1 MKITNLERLELYDI
15 TPEGLGI
22 LVMVNSNTNKSKY
35 LHEIIEPY
43 VEWLKE
49 LDFVEFTKTGKT
61 EAQKIRLNEKGK
73 TFLKSLE
80 HAPISNTA
88 SNVWEILEAWYKKY
102 ELDEK
107 IINKTKTIFY
117 INEFLNEKESEG
129 KPYDEKMMEA
139 VIKTYLGSFEDN
151 ELKYT
156 KKTLNLFYDNK
167 NAFAKKWNK
176 EDCPIYD
183 FISRNGKEIVNV
195 YGKI

>member
-15 TPEGLGI
+15 TPEGLRI
-22 LVMVNSNTNKSKY
+22 LVMVNSNTNKSKH

-43 VEWLKE
+43 VEGLKE

-129 KPYDEKMMEA
+129 KPYDEKMM
-139 VIKTYLGSFEDN
+139 
-151 ELKYT
+151 
-156 KKTLNLFYDNK
+156 
-167 NAFAKKWNK
+167 
-176 EDCPIYD
+176 
-183 FISRNGKEIVNV
+183 
-195 YGKI
+195 

>member
-1 MKITNLERLELYDI
+1 
-15 TPEGLGI
+15 
-22 LVMVNSNTNKSKY
+22 MVNSNTNKSKY

-43 VEWLKE
+43 VEGLKE